1 MKNLFLSAIF
11 ALLGLNSFGQVT
23 DSQEYIITGKVQ
35 NLVPD
40 RKIYLQMINGRGT
53 SINVD
58 STDAK
63 ADKSFSFKG
72 KVVEGGGYYL
82 VNFFNLALS
91 QKVLLILEGGEKIEV
106 LADGMDMPNKRGK
119 LILTGNSKNV
129 EFFNR
134 IIKMNQDLQAK
145 VEGWNKQV
153 AVAQEKKDE
162 ATLQKIQNEFQASQ
176 DATALK
182 IKSLLPEMGT
192 NLVAI
197 WASGNFFPNDSSV
210 IFSVADRFKKDGKF
224 NQKNIHVKTFLEY
237 AKRLR
242 GIGIGTEAPEIAMKN
257 TKDSVVALSSMKGK
271 YVLVDFWASWCGPC
285 RRENPNVVR
294 LFYKYKDRG
303 FDILGVSLDRDKDPW
318 LKAIEK
324 DGLAWTQ
331 ISDLQFWNSA
341 AAQAY
346 GVQAIPASFLL
357 DKDGK
362 VIAKFVGDSAEI
374 EKKLGELFPEK

>member
-1 MKNLFLSAIF
+1 MKNLFLSATF
-11 ALLGLNSFGQVT
+11 ALLGLSSFGQVT
-23 DSQEYIITGKVQ
+23 DNQEYTITGKVQ
-35 NLVPD
+35 NIVPD

-53 SINVD
+53 SVNVD

-82 VNFFNLALS
+82 INFFNLALS

-134 IIKMNQDLQAK
+134 IIKMNQDLQTK

-153 AVAQEKKDE
+153 AIAQEKKDE

-197 WASGNFFPNDSSV
+197 WTAGNFFPNDSSV

-242 GIGIGTEAPEIAMKN
+242 GITIGTEAPEIAMKN
-257 TKDSVVALSSMKGK
+257 TKDSVVVLSSMKGK

-294 LFYKYKDRG
+294 LFYKYKDKG
-303 FDILGVSLDRDKDPW
+303 FDILGVSLDQSKDPW

-331 ISDLQFWNSA
+331 ISDLQYWNSA

-357 DKDGK
+357 DKEGK
-362 VIAKFVGDSAEI
+362 VIAKFVGDSADL
-374 EKKLGELFPEK
+374 EKKLEELFPEK